1 MNVKKMESIVYT
13 GIVKS
18 RVCSVVKMKD
28 KVIMKVIS
36 DIRIYRSMIE
46 NIDGNSL
53 PSGFDNKLLHITLH
67 RIAMKL
73 RENGFSLGDFDHLYI
88 NMTTCPVDDK
98 ISMAKRTID
107 RYHPFYRFYDAEVSQ
122 EFLDSL
128 TDPQCVETVGK
139 IIETVLVKYFCTTV
153 MEEELVHSCI
163 SDALKNGE
171 NMTVKYKEKT
181 GAKNKAVIYLRYL
194 DNTMYAP
201 QLKVYDLAGN
211 IMLEK
216 DLLETATLDSF
227 GEIQLSTKKVTV
239 KPRKN
244 CFAKNLEPITITL

>member
-1 MNVKKMESIVYT
+1 
-13 GIVKS
+13 
-18 RVCSVVKMKD
+18 
-28 KVIMKVIS
+28 MKVIG
-36 DIRIYRSMIE
+36 DIRIYRSVIE

-53 PSGFDNKLLHITLH
+53 PAGFDNKLLHIMLH

-88 NMTTCPVDDK
+88 NMTTCPVEDK

-122 EFLDSL
+122 EFWDSL
-128 TDPQCVETVGK
+128 TAPQCIENVGK
-139 IIETVLVKYFCTTV
+139 IIDAVLVKCFCTTD
-153 MEEELVHSCI
+153 MEGKIVHSCI

-171 NMTVKYKEKT
+171 NMTMKYKEKT
-181 GAKNKAVIYLRYL
+181 GAKNKAILYLRYL

-211 IMLEK
+211 LLLEK
-216 DLLETATLDSF
+216 DLPETPTLDYF
-227 GEIQLSTKKVTV
+227 GEIQLSTKKVTL

-244 CFAKNLEPITITL
+244 CFAKDLEPITFML